1 MKIGVFGASG
11 RMGRSV
17 IEAVSLDSDVCLGNA
32 QVRATSSLIDTD
44 AGEVAGVGKL
54 NVAMSNELNATD
66 VDVMVDFT
74 LPDALAT
81 NLEWCKLHQKP
92 LVVGTTGL
100 STQQQALINDASQHI
115 PVLWSANMSVG
126 VNLLLDLV
134 RQAAKVMGDTAD
146 IEIIETHHRHKVDAP
161 SGTAVVLGEAVADA
175 LNRDLSVDVVYGREG
190 YTGVRQQNTIGFS
203 TVRGGDVVGDHTV
216 LFADEGERM
225 ELTHKASSR
234 LTFAN
239 GALRAAKWL
248 KSRPKGLYSMRDVL
262 GL

>member
-11 RMGRSV
+11 RMGRAV
-17 IEAVSLDSDVCLGNA
+17 IEAVFLDSDACLGGA
-32 QVRATSSLIDTD
+32 QVRATSSLVNTD
-44 AGEVAGVGKL
+44 AGDVVGVGKL
-54 NVAMSNELNATD
+54 NVVMSSDLIASD

-74 LPDALAT
+74 LPDALAA
-81 NLEWCKLHQKP
+81 NLEWCKQHQKP

-100 STQQQALINDASQHI
+100 SEQQKLLIDDTSQHI
-115 PVLWSANMSVG
+115 PVVWSANMSVG

-134 RQAAKVMGDTAD
+134 RQAARVMGDTAD

-161 SGTAVVLGEAVADA
+161 SGTAVVLGEAVADT
-175 LNRDLSVDVVYGREG
+175 LDRNLSVDAVYGREG
-190 YTGVRQQNTIGFS
+190 HTGERQQHTIGFS

-216 LFADEGERM
+216 LFADQGERV

-234 LTFAN
+234 LTFAK

-248 KSRPKGLYSMRDVL
+248 QTKPSGLYSMHDVL